1 MAGFWLLGQAS
12 KSLVVY
18 VTLSFAVSHLAQYA
32 SNPLSQHMQLAE
44 YSDQQNCPNV
54 WYLSMVLKITYELPQ
69 METNC
74 QCMKGIH

>member
-1 MAGFWLLGQAS
+1 MSDLGKSENGLLKVNKDLEQKQCIKKGCMG
-12 KSLVVY
+12 KG
-18 VTLSFAVSHLAQYA
+18 
-32 SNPLSQHMQLAE
+32 

-74 QCMKGIH
+74 ECMNDIH